1 METLRQDLRY
11 TVRNL
16 RRQPGFACTA
26 ILTLALGIGLTSAIF
41 SVVNA
46 VVLRP
51 LPFRDA
57 DRVVSVQNYYVTAGR
72 RGLTVS
78 APDFADWRD
87 QSRSFEH
94 LAYYAGGETS
104 VSVGGTAE
112 YASAFVVTPGFFD
125 TLGVEARLGRL
136 PDANTWRAG
145 GPLAVVV
152 TDGFWRRRLGGDEG
166 AIGASVK
173 FNERIYE
180 VVGVL
185 PPGVRIPARADIY
198 YPSWVVPETPSRSA
212 HNYRVIG
219 RLAPGVSI
227 AQANDEMTAIARRL
241 EQQHPASNGGKLA
254 VVVPLQ
260 EQVVGDA
267 RSTLQVL
274 LAAVG
279 LVLLI
284 ACANV
289 ANLLLARATLRGQ
302 EMVVRSAIGA
312 GRGRL
317 VRQLLTESL
326 VLALAAG
333 AVGALLGAIGL
344 PVLLAAAPVDL
355 PRLDEVR
362 LDRAALMCAFGLS
375 ALSSLIFG
383 LAPALQTSRAGL
395 AEGLRSGGKGSTL
408 AAHGT
413 GPLRIFVIAE
423 VALAVVLVFGASLL
437 GRSFAALASVDMG
450 FDTEQ
455 LLVMR
460 TTVPVAGRADAPRAT
475 AFYRDVLPEL
485 RRVPGAVSVAG
496 VTSLPTAVRS
506 NGGYWIEGGPGPE
519 ELGIRSPQAIFTVVT
534 PDYFRTLG
542 IPLRSGRDFTD
553 ADQQHGPLVAIV
565 NQALANEAFPGEDPI
580 GRRLRTGLD
589 IPDFMTIV
597 GVVGDVRTWG
607 PARPAQAEIYMPY
620 EQHPGPATS
629 LVLVARTSG
638 GDPLRLADAMRQT
651 IRLRNPDVPV
661 RAETMETTMEL
672 ASATPRFRAYLV
684 GLFATVALFLAL
696 VGVYGVM
703 ACIVSYRVPEIG
715 LRVALGARPQDVL
728 RLILGQ
734 GGRLGAIGLVLGLVL
749 ALAGSRAL
757 DGLLFGVTASDPVV
771 LGLVVIGVSLTLA
784 VACYLPGRRAVAVDP
799 MQALRAD

>member
-1 METLRQDLRY
+1 MEALWQDLRY

-26 ILTLALGIGLTSAIF
+26 ILTLALGIGLTAAIF

-51 LPFRDA
+51 LPLSEPE
-57 DRVVSVQNYYVTAGR
+57 RVVSVQNHYVASGR
-72 RGLTVS
+72 NSLTVS
-78 APDFADWRD
+78 GPDFADWRD
-87 QSRSFEH
+87 ESRSFTH

-104 VSVGGTAE
+104 VSVSGTAD
-112 YASAFVVTPGFFD
+112 YAAAFVITPGFFEA
-125 TLGVEARLGRL
+125 LGVEARLGRL
-136 PDANTWRAG
+136 LDAAEQRPG
-145 GPLAVVV
+145 GPPVAVV
-152 TDGFWRRRLGGDEG
+152 TDGFWRRRMGADPGAVGSTIRFDE
-166 AIGASVK
+166 
-173 FNERIYE
+173 RTYE

-185 PPGVRIPARADIY
+185 PPGIRIPARADIY
-198 YPSWVVPETPSRSA
+198 YPSSIVPETTSRSA

-219 RLAPGVSI
+219 RLAPGVTLG
-227 AQANDEMTAIARRL
+227 QANEDIAAIARRL
-241 EQQHPASNGGKLA
+241 EQQHPASNEGKLA

-260 EQVVGDA
+260 DQVVGDA
-267 RSTLQVL
+267 RRTLQML

-279 LVLLI
+279 LVLVI

-312 GRGRL
+312 NRGRL
-317 VRQLLTESL
+317 IRQLLTESL
-326 VLALAAG
+326 ILALAAG
-333 AVGALLGAIGL
+333 VIGTALGAIGL
-344 PVLLAAAPVDL
+344 SVLLALAPADL

-362 LDRAALMCAFGLS
+362 LDGTALVSAFVLS
-375 ALSSLIFG
+375 ALSSLLFG

-395 AEGLRSGGKGSTL
+395 ADGLRSGGKGSTL

-413 GPLRIFVIAE
+413 RPLRIFVVAE

-450 FDTEQ
+450 FEADR

-460 TTVPVAGRADAPRAT
+460 TTVPVAGREDAPRAT

-485 RRVPGAVSVAG
+485 RKTQGVVSVAG

-506 NGGYWIEGGPGPE
+506 NGGYWIEGGPGPD
-519 ELGIRSPQAIFTVVT
+519 ELGIQSPQAIFTVVT

-542 IPLRSGRDFTD
+542 IPLRTGRDFSD
-553 ADQQHGPLVAIV
+553 ADRRDAPLVAIV
-565 NQALANEAFPGEDPI
+565 NESLVRQSFPGGDPI
-580 GRRLRTGLD
+580 GRRIRTGLD

-597 GVVGDVRTWG
+597 GVVRDVRTWG

-629 LVLVARTSG
+629 LVLVARTSA
-638 GDPLRLADAMRQT
+638 GDPIRVADAMRQT
-651 IRLRNPDVPV
+651 IRQRNADVPV
-661 RAETMETTMEL
+661 RAETMETTLEL
-672 ASATPRFRAYLV
+672 ASATPRFRAFLV
-684 GLFATVALFLAL
+684 GLFASVALLLAL

-715 LRVALGARPQDVL
+715 LRVALGARPEDVL
-728 RLILGQ
+728 RMIIVQ
-734 GGRLGAIGLVLGLVL
+734 GVRLGAMGLAIGLVL
-749 ALAGSRAL
+749 ALAASRAL
-757 DGLLFGVTASDPVV
+757 SGLLYGVTASDPVV
-771 LGLVVIGVSLTLA
+771 IGAVVLGVSLALLG
-784 VACYLPGRRAVAVDP
+784 ACYPPGRRAMGVDP
-799 MQALRAD
+799 MTALRQE